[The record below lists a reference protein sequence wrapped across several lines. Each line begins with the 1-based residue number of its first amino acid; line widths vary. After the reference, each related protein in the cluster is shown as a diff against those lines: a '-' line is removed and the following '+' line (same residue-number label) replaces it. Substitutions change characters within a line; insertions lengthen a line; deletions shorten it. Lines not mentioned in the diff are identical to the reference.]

1 MKSMTDYGRA
11 REQLDGKT
19 ITVELRAV
27 NHRYLDCTVKA
38 PRQYGFLDEA
48 VKAAASRISR
58 GKVEVFVGVEVQEG
72 GDVAVTVNHAL
83 AERYLWDALHEIAD
97 KYGLRDD
104 VTVTKLAKMPDVL
117 GSERIE
123 QDADAMIRD
132 VTAVFEKACAGFD
145 EMRLREGEKLA
156 EDVKGRCAAIGRMV
170 GEVEARSPERV
181 REYREKLLARM
192 QEVLAD
198 TSIDETRI
206 LTEAAVYADKTAV
219 DEETVRLR
227 SHLHQLDAHAGGR
240 NAAGGPQ
247 AGLPR
252 AGDEPRGRIPSAPRR
267 TMTAY
272 GAHRGRRYRRPKIWR
287 RSASRC
293 RILRKRS

>member
-1 MKSMTDYGRA
+1 MKSMTGYGRA

-48 VKAAASRISR
+48 VKKAAASRISR

-83 AERYLWDALHEIAD
+83 AERYLEALHEIAD

-104 VTVTKLAKMPDVL
+104 VTVTSLAKMPDVL

-132 VTAVFEKACAGFD
+132 VTAVFE
-145 EMRLREGEKLA
+145 
-156 EDVKGRCAAIGRMV
+156 
-170 GEVEARSPERV
+170 EA
-181 REYREKLLARM
+181 
-192 QEVLAD
+192 
-198 TSIDETRI
+198 
-206 LTEAAVYADKTAV
+206 
-219 DEETVRLR
+219 
-227 SHLHQLDAHAGGR
+227 
-240 NAAGGPQ
+240 
-247 AGLPR
+247 
-252 AGDEPRGRIPSAPRR
+252 
-267 TMTAY
+267 
-272 GAHRGRRYRRPKIWR
+272 
-287 RSASRC
+287 
-293 RILRKRS
+293 